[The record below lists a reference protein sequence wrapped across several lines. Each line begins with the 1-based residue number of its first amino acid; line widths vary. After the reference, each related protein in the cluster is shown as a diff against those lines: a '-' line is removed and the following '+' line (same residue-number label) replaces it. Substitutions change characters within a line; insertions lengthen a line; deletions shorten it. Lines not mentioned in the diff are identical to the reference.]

1 MSHTREQHR
10 EMILNPD
17 KWPLLYLPL
26 KRPGLEC
33 AFMTAPLSQHSIP
46 EDQPIEI
53 RIGTIFN
60 VPLQALPRKTYT
72 DVDALLDDGWM
83 VD

>member
-26 KRPGLEC
+26 KRAGFEC
-33 AFMTAPLSQHSIP
+33 AVFTAPISQHSIP
-46 EDQPIEI
+46 EDQSIEI
-53 RIGTIFN
+53 RIGTIYGK
-60 VPLQALPRKTYT
+60 LSELPRKTYT
-72 DVDALLDDGWM
+72 DVDALLDDGWV